1 MIVIIQ
7 MFIQIAI
14 QEGIYKYYY
23 YYLYRNQK
31 TGAIEEYKRK
41 SESKIKI
48 YNPLKNNDD
57 NDNSNIIQ
65 LNTNIIDTSVRYF
78 DELCS
83 ELETSISYP
92 LRTYDRNREVQG
104 NVETRSNNTVG
115 CLSLNTNYKEIQSN
129 NFVIST
135 DGCLNNGLNEGCVHS
150 LLLSN
155 TNLNYPNQY
164 KYQYNI
170 SVKNR
175 NYKYMNGIIEKDL
188 KHNERDID
196 DEDWSGLKIYTIEEI
211 DNLFT
216 DNDPE
221 GYTDYEIWNT
231 RMEYKDKS
239 NDDNNDSNANTKG
252 GKGGNAGGK
261 NKKDAKDKKKSV
273 VKGDTLKKGGSA
285 AAKGGKGKGKD
296 ENEGKEEE
304 EEKMVLS
311 IYDERLYE
319 NEKKRFE
326 EREANHQ
333 LLSKILD
340 EVDKEIIYPEN
351 GFNELYY
358 K

>member
-1 MIVIIQ
+1 MN
-7 MFIQIAI
+7 
-14 QEGIYKYYY
+14 GYKTCNDSYYTNV
-23 YYLYRNQK
+23 YLDCDTRRNQQ

-41 SESKIKI
+41 SEPKIKI
-48 YNPLKNNDD
+48 YNPLKTGEEENENNV
-57 NDNSNIIQ
+57 IQ

-104 NVETRSNNTVG
+104 NVEFRSNNTVG
-115 CLSLNTNYKEIQSN
+115 CLSLNTNYKIVQSN
-129 NFVIST
+129 NFVISS
-135 DGCLNNGLNEGCVHS
+135 DGCLNNGLNEGCTHS

-155 TNLNYPNQY
+155 TNLNYPKDY
-164 KYQYNI
+164 KYQYNV
-170 SVKNR
+170 SVKTR
-175 NYKYMNGIIEKDL
+175 NYKYMNGIIEKDM

-196 DEDWSGLKIYTIEEI
+196 DEDWSGLKIYSMDEI
-211 DNLFT
+211 NDLFS

-221 GYTDYEIWNT
+221 GYTDYEIWST

-239 NDDNNDSNANTKG
+239 SENNANENTNTKG
-252 GKGGNAGGK
+252 GKGGNK
-261 NKKDAKDKKKSV
+261 DKKKDAKDKKKSV
-273 VKGDTLKKGGSA
+273 VKGDALKKGGS
-285 AAKGGKGKGKD
+285 AKGGKGKGNA
-296 ENEGKEEE
+296 ENEEKEE

-311 IYDERLYE
+311 IYDEKLYE

-326 EREANHQ
+326 ERETNHQ

-351 GFNELYY
+351 GFSELYY